1 MCRLPQTGENRSVR
15 LKSVVESS
23 PPSGGRNF
31 LIGRADFLQAAVCRA
46 QHAAGAGGGVMVW
59 VGGGWTGWRARR
71 QSRAL
76 TSEAL
81 FCALGSSRSGASRF
95 TCRTVLRRAAVT
107 AVSETTSLLAVA
119 PSSHNLS
126 LWCRRRTTSTSRPP
140 RIRGPKL
147 TATPIPTL
155 VSPDWPLRCLETRVH
170 VRQSASVL

>member
-1 MCRLPQTGENRSVR
+1 M
-15 LKSVVESS
+15 
-23 PPSGGRNF
+23 NF
-31 LIGRADFLQAAVCRA
+31 LIGRADLLHAAVCRA
-46 QHAAGAGGGVMVW
+46 QRAM
-59 VGGGWTGWRARR
+59 GGGWTGWRAHR
-71 QSRAL
+71 QSGAL

-107 AVSETTSLLAVA
+107 AVSETTSRLAVA

-140 RIRGPKL
+140 LIRGPKL

-155 VSPDWPLRCLETRVH
+155 VSADWPLRCLETRSHAQRLTSFGLQLIIFLFFLTCAHTRPAVIGSFSLLWSF
-170 VRQSASVL
+170 RCC